1 MDDNIAILTTG
12 GTIESQSNGYTR
24 NKSKGN
30 IHNNAQ
36 NTKMI
41 DSFRIMNKLSE
52 NMMPE
57 DWIIITNEI
66 KNKIN
71 EGYENIIVTH
81 GTDTM
86 IYAASAVNIL
96 LGDIS
101 QRVLFTGAMNGPD
114 SENSDVTTNIK
125 ASIKAS
131 QDKKLQGIFIALR
144 SNESRNKVYLHNA
157 LHVKPPYMDN
167 KGYES
172 LFKKHKGEYKSGK
185 WTFKNPNYALKTI
198 SNDGFN
204 TIPSTDEISKSS
216 KNVKMLQTYPGIYFN
231 DSINADNIII
241 STYHSG
247 TSSSKRYENSLK
259 GFINENSEKNI
270 ILSGL
275 STNTIKNMYET
286 TFELKKEGA
295 IIVKDIQP
303 HVLYVSICLGLA
315 CDMKLEKI
323 LSKIW
328 NIN

>member
-1 MDDNIAILTTG
+1 MEGKIAILKTG
-12 GTIESQSNGYTR
+12 GTIESQSNGYAR

-30 IHNNAQ
+30 LHKNAQ
-36 NTKMI
+36 NTEI
-41 DSFRIMNKLSE
+41 INSFRIMNKLSE

-71 EGYENIIVTH
+71 EGYENIIITH

-86 IYAASAVNIL
+86 IYTASAVNIL

-101 QRVLFTGAMNGPD
+101 QRVVFTGAMDGPD
-114 SENSDVTTNIK
+114 SKNNDVMINIK
-125 ASIKAS
+125 ASIKAC
-131 QDKKLQGIFIALR
+131 QNKRLQGVFIALR
-144 SNESRNKVYLHNA
+144 SNESINKVYLHNA
-157 LHVKPPYMDN
+157 LNVKPPYMDN

-185 WTFKNPNYALKTI
+185 WTFKKPKYALKTI
-198 SNDGFN
+198 SNGGFN
-204 TIPSTDEISKSS
+204 TIPPTDEISKSS
-216 KNVKMLQTYPGIYFN
+216 KDVKMLQTYPGIYFDDN
-231 DSINADNIII
+231 INSDNIII

-259 GFINENSEKNI
+259 NFISKNNEKNI

-275 STNTIKNMYET
+275 STNTVKNMYET
-286 TFELKKEGA
+286 TFELKKEDA

-315 CDMKLEKI
+315 CNMTTEKI
-323 LSKIW
+323 LSEIW